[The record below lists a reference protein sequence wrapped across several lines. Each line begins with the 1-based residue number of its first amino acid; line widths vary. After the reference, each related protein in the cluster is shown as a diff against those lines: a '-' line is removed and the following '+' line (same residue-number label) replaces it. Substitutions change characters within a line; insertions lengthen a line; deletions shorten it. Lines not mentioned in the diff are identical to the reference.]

1 MQNDW
6 RCIWT
11 LQQWMNYMPYLWI
24 TFRACQ
30 VIIKSYG
37 HSGFLALPYVS
48 LFIEVLLSL
57 PKDCCPQHL
66 SILVNIFVC
75 IWFSKS
81 SWCHPSLLPLDLWH
95 SGALLL
101 TTWSVCC
108 AAWLRALEHISKL
121 SVCLLL
127 TSSLVLAWALCR
139 ARVKGL
145 SFWPQ
150 ISGESE
156 LASSKG
162 GLLTVIYSPHRDKV
176 RHGHCLCTWAFIKR
190 PGWALCRRHSNV
202 QGAD

>member
-6 RCIWT
+6 CCIWT
-11 LQQWMNYMPYLWI
+11 LQQWMNYMPYLWF
-24 TFRACQ
+24 TFWACQ

-37 HSGFLALPYVS
+37 HTGFLALPYVS
-48 LFIEVLLSL
+48 LFKFFFPCQKTAALSTCQYLLTFL
-57 PKDCCPQHL
+57 FAYDFL
-66 SILVNIFVC
+66 T
-75 IWFSKS
+75 KS
-81 SWCHPSLLPLDLWH
+81 SWCHPSLLPLDLWQ
-95 SGALLL
+95 SGVLLL

-121 SVCLLL
+121 SVCLLP
-127 TSSLVLAWALCR
+127 TSSLVLARALCR

-162 GLLTVIYSPHRDKV
+162 GLLTGIYSPHRDKV

>member
-1 MQNDW
+1 MDPAAVNELYALFMNHFPGMSSNYKELRSQ
-6 RCIWT
+6 RIPSFALCFT
-11 LQQWMNYMPYLWI
+11 L
-24 TFRACQ
+24 
-30 VIIKSYG
+30 S
-37 HSGFLALPYVS
+37 
-48 LFIEVLLSL
+48 VLLSL

-81 SWCHPSLLPLDLWH
+81 SWCHPSLLPLDLWQ

-108 AAWLRALEHISKL
+108 AARLRALEHISKL

-127 TSSLVLAWALCR
+127 T
-139 ARVKGL
+139 GL